1 MSECRGRDP
10 LGIVPTPSGAD
21 FAVSSANSSAVYLCL
36 YDAAGELETDRV
48 RLTRGDDGVHR
59 GQVAGLRAGARYGLR
74 VDGPFEPS
82 RGHRFDVSKLLADP
96 YAAAIDRPYRLHLS
110 MFAHGAD
117 SGPFAPKCIVSTPPE
132 GEPGRLRIEWDR
144 TILYE
149 LNVRGFT
156 RLRRD
161 IPESARGRFAA
172 LAQPA
177 VIAHLTAL
185 GVTSVEIMPADA
197 FVDERH
203 LPPLGL
209 ANAWGYNP
217 VILGAPD
224 PRLAP
229 DGWAEVRAATD
240 ALHAAGMEAILDI
253 VLNHNGESD
262 EFGPTLSFRGLDNAA
277 YFRLIPGDLSRYIN
291 DMGTG
296 NCLALDRPVVV
307 NMALAALRRWM
318 TWGGID
324 GFRFD
329 LAAAIGRRAAG
340 FDPHAPLFQAIAED
354 PIVSKAKLIAEPW
367 DIGPGGYRLGGFP
380 PGWGEWNDRF
390 RDTARRFWRGD
401 GGLFGDLATR
411 LAGSHDVFAN
421 APTPSKSVNFI
432 VAHDGFTLADLVSYS
447 RKHNEANGEN
457 NRDGSNDEHSWNH
470 GVEGPSNDPAIKA
483 ARARDMRNLLALLLV
498 ARGTPML
505 AMGSETG
512 HSQSGNNNAYAQ
524 DNATSWIDWDQAD
537 AALVAFVG
545 RAAALRRSHPALSSA
560 AWLTG
565 QAFDA
570 TGVPDVEWRDAAGP
584 MTSGA
589 QWNSPAGNLLM
600 AVLAEPAPGG
610 SKRDSAISAGSRVEK
625 PVPAD
630 IDRVALIFNL
640 GAATRAVL
648 PEPRPGQT
656 WRICIDTSDDTLI
669 DAVPAVSDRL
679 DVAAR
684 STVILAEAPAAN
696 EGPGARAPDAREI
709 DALAEAAGIAP
720 HWFDVQGK
728 RTIVSAATKL
738 ALLQGL
744 RLPARSRAQARESL
758 GRLAEETAR
767 RIPHSLTIPLDGALK
782 VPLRSGSSAPQQSL
796 EFHLTTEDGKAIS
809 GPLTVGEARRR
820 ALADGREIVE
830 QDFDLP
836 PLTTGRHRLEVDGI
850 SCALTVA
857 PPKAYGAEA
866 AWRRRF
872 GVSGQLYALRRQQ
885 GDQGIGDFTTLRL
898 AAAAAGAKGAVY
910 FGVSPMHALFSWD
923 RRRASPYHPS
933 DRRFLDPFL
942 IDVLDGEDL
951 PSDAEFE
958 AALAQAGPFA
968 TLAALPTVDY
978 EAVWTLKRAALRAR
992 FRAFERARAARP
1004 GEPIFAEQA
1013 RFLAEGGEALRR
1025 FAIFEAISLER
1036 WGENWRR
1043 WPAGLRDADPN
1054 ALAAAASALAYEVD
1068 FALFCQWLADR
1079 QLAAAA
1085 ASAKAAGLE
1094 TGLYRDLAVGAAP
1107 DGAESW
1113 SRAGELATG
1122 ASVGAPPDPF
1132 SLQGQIWHLPPPD
1145 PIAGAREGWRGLAAL
1160 YGDNMRHAG
1169 MLRID
1174 HAMGLTRLFVIP
1186 DGAKPAEGAYLAYP
1200 AGDLIG
1206 QIALES
1212 QRRRCMIVGEDLG
1225 TVPPG
1230 FRDRLAGADILGMRV
1245 LWFERAGLDFLPP
1258 PDYPSLSVA
1267 SATTHDLP
1275 TLAGWWQGADIAERL
1290 MLGLLTLEAAERAI
1304 AERREEKRVLVEALR
1319 RVGEMVGNPDFEAP
1333 MTDALAAAIHGF
1345 LGSSGSVFASVQV
1358 DDLAGETIATNL
1370 PGTDRERPNW
1380 RHRLG
1385 GDVEALIAGARA
1397 SAIIAALAKG
1407 RR

>member
-1 MSECRGRDP
+1 MNERQGRVP
-10 LGIVPTPSGAD
+10 LGIVLTPSGAD
-21 FAVSSANSSAVYLCL
+21 VALYSWNAVAGYLCL
-36 YDAAGELETDRV
+36 YDAAGELETGRV

-59 GQVAGLRAGARYGLR
+59 GHVPEMRAGARYGFR
-74 VDGPFEPS
+74 VDGPFEPAQ
-82 RGHRFDVSKLLADP
+82 GHRFDISKLLADP
-96 YAAAIDRPYRLHLS
+96 YAAAIDRPYRLHPSL
-110 MFAHGAD
+110 FAHGAD
-117 SGPFAPKCIVSTPPE
+117 SGPFTPKCIVSGAPD
-132 GEPGRLRIEWDR
+132 GEPGRQRIEWDR

-149 LNVRGFT
+149 LNLRGFT

-161 IPESARGRFAA
+161 IPESARGRFAG

-177 VIAHLTAL
+177 MIAHLTAL
-185 GVTSVEIMPADA
+185 GVTSVEIMPSDA

-209 ANAWGYNP
+209 ANAWGYNA

-253 VLNHNGESD
+253 VLNHSGESD
-262 EFGPTLSFRGLDNAA
+262 EFGPTLSFRGLDNAS
-277 YFRLIPGDLSRYIN
+277 YFRLIPGDPSRYIN

-307 NMALAALRRWM
+307 DMALAALRRWM

-329 LAAAIGRRAAG
+329 LAAAIGRRPSG

-421 APTPSKSVNFI
+421 EPSPAKSVNFI

-447 RKHNEANGEN
+447 QKHNEANGEN

-483 ARARDMRNLLALLLV
+483 SRARDMRNLIALLLV

-505 AMGSETG
+505 AMGTETG

-560 AWLTG
+560 TWLTG
-565 QAFDA
+565 QAFDGA
-570 TGVPDVEWRDAAGP
+570 GVPDVEWRDAAGP

-589 QWNSPAGNLLM
+589 QWNSPAGDMLM
-600 AVLAEPAPGG
+600 AVLSAPAPG
-610 SKRDSAISAGSRVEK
+610 A
-625 PVPAD
+625 PN
-630 IDRVALIFNL
+630 IDRVALIFNR
-640 GAATRAVL
+640 GAAIRTVL
-648 PEPRPGQT
+648 PEPRPGRT
-656 WRICIDTSDDTLI
+656 WRICIDTSDDLLV
-669 DAVPAVSDRL
+669 DAFPAVSDRL

-684 STVILAEAPAAN
+684 STVILAETPAPG
-696 EGPGARAPDAREI
+696 EGPGARAPDAREL

-720 HWFDVQGK
+720 HWFDVLGK

-738 ALLQGL
+738 ALLEGL

-767 RIPHSLTIPLDGALK
+767 RIPYSLTIPLDGALK
-782 VPLRSGSSAPQQSL
+782 VPLRSGSSAPQRPL
-796 EFHLTTEDGKAIS
+796 EFHLTTEDGEAIS
-809 GPLTVGEARRR
+809 GPMELGEGRSR
-820 ALADGREIVE
+820 ALADGREIAE
-830 QDFDLP
+830 HDFVLP

-850 SCALTVA
+850 ACALTIA
-857 PPKAYGAEA
+857 PPEAYGAGS

-872 GVSGQLYALRRQQ
+872 GVGAQLYALRRRE
-885 GDQGIGDFTTLRL
+885 GDQGIGDFTTLGL
-898 AAAAAGAKGAVY
+898 AGAAAGAKGAAY
-910 FGVSPMHALFSWD
+910 FGVSPMHALFSSD

-958 AALAQAGPFA
+958 AALAQAGGPFA
-968 TLAALPTVDY
+968 SLAALPAVDY
-978 EAVWTLKRAALRAR
+978 EAVWTLKRTALRAR

-1004 GEPIFAEQA
+1004 GDRIFAEHA

-1036 WGENWRR
+1036 YGEYWRR
-1043 WPAGLRDADPN
+1043 WPAGLRDADPT
-1054 ALAAAASALAYEVD
+1054 ALAAAASAQAYEVD

-1085 ASAKAAGLE
+1085 ARAQAAGLE
-1094 TGLYRDLAVGAAP
+1094 IGLYRDLAVGAAP

-1113 SRAGELATG
+1113 SRADELATG

-1132 SLQGQIWHLPPPD
+1132 SAQGQIWHLPPPD

-1160 YGDNMRHAG
+1160 YGANMRHAG

-1225 TVPPG
+1225 TVPEG
-1230 FRDRLAGADILGMRV
+1230 FREKLKRTDILGMRV

-1258 PDYPSLSVA
+1258 PDYPPLSVA
-1267 SATTHDLP
+1267 SATTHDLA
-1275 TLAGWWQGADIAERL
+1275 TLAGWWQGADLAERL
-1290 MLGLLTLEAAERAI
+1290 MLGLLTLEAAQRAI
-1304 AERREEKRVLVEALR
+1304 AERREEKRVLVEALQR
-1319 RVGEMVGNPDFEAP
+1319 AGEIVGSPDFEAP

-1358 DDLAGETIATNL
+1358 DDFAGETIATNL

-1380 RHRLG
+1380 RHRLE
-1385 GDVEALIAGARA
+1385 GDVETLIAGARA
-1397 SAIIAALAKG
+1397 RAIIAALAKG